1 MANSITMENAEKFV
15 AALQAMPTRN
25 FLKTMIFEA
34 GNVAEARLMLR
45 PAQMGYAGSKGSAK
59 SSSSG
64 NSIVAGKTF
73 WKRGDGAYKVAK
85 DKIKKTTRQRS
96 VGEITG
102 MRHYTYTT
110 KEVFG
115 MVAVEKKR
123 SQLLSASRGGKG
135 AWRRQ
140 RSSDSMEVSVVT
152 SVSYAGH
159 VKGGAS
165 DDPTQAAVMA
175 KRGWETVD
183 DAAVFVEKNMLNI
196 INNTIQ
202 RHYDQWFK
210 KYGV

>member
-15 AALQAMPTRN
+15 AALEAMPTRD

-34 GNVAEARLMLR
+34 GNVAEARVMLR
-45 PAQMGYAGSKGSAK
+45 PPQMGYAGSKGSAK

-64 NSIVAGKTF
+64 NSIEAGKTF

-85 DKIKKTTRQRS
+85 EKTTTFKRFRN
-96 VGEITG
+96 VDEDTG
-102 MRHYTYTT
+102 KKFYDYKATS
-110 KEVFG
+110 KFG
-115 MVAVEKKR
+115 MVAVGKKR
-123 SQLLSASRGGKG
+123 SELLSAARGGKG
-135 AWRRQ
+135 SWRRE
-140 RSSDSMEVSVVT
+140 RSSDSLQVDIVT
-152 SVSYAGH
+152 SVSYAGR
-159 VKGGAS
+159 VKGGSS
-165 DDPTQAAVMA
+165 DDPSQAAVMA

-183 DAAVFVEKNMLNI
+183 DAAKFVEKNMLNI

>member
-15 AALQAMPTRN
+15 AALEAMPTRD

-34 GNVAEARLMLR
+34 GNVAEARVMLR
-45 PAQMGYAGSKGSAK
+45 PPQMGYAGSKGSAK

-85 DKIKKTTRQRS
+85 EKTTTFKRFRN
-96 VGEITG
+96 VDEDTG
-102 MRHYTYTT
+102 KKFYDYKATS
-110 KEVFG
+110 KFG
-115 MVAVEKKR
+115 MVAVGKKR

-135 AWRRQ
+135 AWRRD

-183 DAAVFVEKNMLNI
+183 DAAKFVEKNMLNI

>member
-15 AALQAMPTRN
+15 AALEAMPTRD

-34 GNVAEARLMLR
+34 GNVAEARVMLR
-45 PAQMGYAGSKGSAK
+45 PPQMGYAGSKGSAK

-85 DKIKKTTRQRS
+85 EKTTTFKRFRN
-96 VGEITG
+96 VDEDTG
-102 MRHYTYTT
+102 KKFYDYKATS
-110 KEVFG
+110 KFG
-115 MVAVEKKR
+115 MVAVGKKR
-123 SQLLSASRGGKG
+123 SELLSAARGGKG
-135 AWRRQ
+135 SWRRE
-140 RSSDSMEVSVVT
+140 RSSDSLQVDIVT
-152 SVSYAGH
+152 SVSYAGR
-159 VKGGAS
+159 VKGGSS
-165 DDPTQAAVMA
+165 DDPSQAAVMA

-183 DAAVFVEKNMLNI
+183 DAAKFVEKNMLNI

>member
-1 MANSITMENAEKFV
+1 MANSITMENAETFV
-15 AALQAMPTRN
+15 AALEAMPTRD

-34 GNVAEARLMLR
+34 GNVAEARVMLR
-45 PAQMGYAGSKGSAK
+45 PPQMGYAGSKGSAK

-85 DKIKKTTRQRS
+85 EKTTTFKRFRN
-96 VGEITG
+96 VDEDTG
-102 MRHYTYTT
+102 KKFYDYKATS
-110 KEVFG
+110 KFG
-115 MVAVEKKR
+115 MVAVGKKR
-123 SQLLSASRGGKG
+123 SELLSAARGGKG
-135 AWRRQ
+135 SWRRE
-140 RSSDSMEVSVVT
+140 RSSDSLQVDIVT
-152 SVSYAGH
+152 SVSYAGR
-159 VKGGAS
+159 VKGGS
-165 DDPTQAAVMA
+165 GDDPTQAAVMA

-183 DAAVFVEKNMLNI
+183 DAAKFVEKNMLNI